1 MVSECPSQTQHSSKD
16 GAPSIRSSL
25 SRRRCLSTSSFPLY
39 ALLPTTYFSI
49 AHCIVEYAI
58 TNGTAQYKICA
69 RVRRKVLKMAAFAVP
84 AKGFCRFALKP

>member
-1 MVSECPSQTQHSSKD
+1 MLVDLELPSLC
-16 GAPSIRSSL
+16 APSDS
-25 SRRRCLSTSSFPLY
+25 
-39 ALLPTTYFSI
+39 ATTYFSI